1 MKVLVAGNCNFDSSA
16 IRKTF
21 QSFPKVELVFC
32 DSADEV
38 WESLAKSEFKLVLL
52 NRVFDRTEERGIDLI
67 RKIKTELPQAPNLML
82 ISNFEDAQTAAVA
95 AGALPGF
102 GKSALTSESV
112 RRQLAEA
119 LNQPAVNA

>member
-1 MKVLVAGNCNFDSSA
+1 MKVLAAGNCNFDSSA

-21 QSFPKVELVFC
+21 QSFPQVELVFC

-38 WESLAKSEFKLVLL
+38 WEVIAKTEFKLVLL
-52 NRVFDRTEERGIDLI
+52 NRVFDQTDERGIDLI
-67 RKIKTELPQAPNLML
+67 RKIKTEMPQSPNLML
-82 ISNFEDAQTAAVA
+82 ISNFDDAQAAAVA

-102 GKSALTSESV
+102 GKSALASESV
-112 RRQLAEA
+112 RQQLAEA